1 MSTQMD
7 AQEIIAY
14 ISKSEKQ
21 TPVKVYLAGELREI
35 PVADYDVEAYF
46 EKNTGVVFGDWKA
59 VKAFLDMEKSRIEKY
74 RIESDRCLSGIP
86 LLDLPSQKAR
96 IEPGA
101 VIREK
106 VEIGENAVIM
116 MGASINIGAV
126 IGKRTMIDMNVV
138 VGGRGT
144 IGEDCHIGAGAVIA
158 GVIEPPS
165 ATPVIIEDRVVVGA
179 NAVILEGVR
188 IGEGAVVA
196 AGAVVT
202 KDVAPNTVVAGMP
215 AKVIKTL
222 DDQTRKKTEI
232 VDALRSLSKE

>member
-1 MSTQMD
+1 
-7 AQEIIAY
+7 
-14 ISKSEKQ
+14 
-21 TPVKVYLAGELREI
+21 
-35 PVADYDVEAYF
+35 
-46 EKNTGVVFGDWKA
+46 
-59 VKAFLDMEKSRIEKY
+59 
-74 RIESDRCLSGIP
+74 
-86 LLDLPSQKAR
+86 
-96 IEPGA
+96 
-101 VIREK
+101 
-106 VEIGENAVIM
+106 
-116 MGASINIGAV
+116 
-126 IGKRTMIDMNVV
+126 MIDMNVV